1 MRFAELA
8 KITTAL
14 LLFAFVLAMPAHAQN
29 NKPVRS
35 GNWYED
41 RASLNLSTN
50 MVTLSFAQA
59 PADKFLN
66 ITHVACDI
74 ETALGW
80 VLAHTAVGGST
91 TSGAAGDLGRS
102 QSIRGAAA
110 AEVSQSFRYYSVV
123 TDTFLKLGP
132 GRFPF
137 ISISA
142 ASVVNAGPAQ
152 IIADCTIVGNL
163 SDD

>member
-1 MRFAELA
+1 MRFAEFA
-8 KITTAL
+8 KVIPAL
-14 LLFAFVLAMPAHAQN
+14 LGFLLVFAAPVQAQN

-41 RASLNLSTN
+41 RASINIGGNLA
-50 MVTLSFAQA
+50 TLWFAQA

-80 VLAHTAVGGST
+80 MLGRTSVGGST
-91 TSGAAGDLGRS
+91 TNGMAGDLGRS
-102 QSIRGAAA
+102 QSIRGTVE
-110 AEVSQSFRYYSVV
+110 AEVSISFRYYSVV

-137 ISISA
+137 ISITSA
-142 ASVVNAGPAQ
+142 SAPNASPSQV
-152 IIADCTIVGNL
+152 IADCTIVGNL